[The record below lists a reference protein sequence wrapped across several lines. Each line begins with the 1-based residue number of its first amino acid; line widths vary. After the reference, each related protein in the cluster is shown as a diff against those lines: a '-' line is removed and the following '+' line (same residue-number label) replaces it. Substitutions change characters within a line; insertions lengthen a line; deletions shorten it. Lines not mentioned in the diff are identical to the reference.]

1 MRTITLALSFI
12 LSNILMQ
19 AAAQTEIPK
28 GYQKG
33 SLVLADGSVSTGY
46 IKESIRKK
54 ATVAFADNSFLN
66 KKNYTADEIISV
78 EIEDIKY
85 VGLQSDFFKVICE
98 GEISYLQKA
107 SDAKGSIIYN
117 GTDPIVVNGTEG
129 NPGDYFIYQPSSKQ
143 LTLVT
148 EKNVADIAALF
159 FKDNTNATE
168 KAKLAKTDL
177 LQLKEA
183 VIAFN
188 STAK

>member
-1 MRTITLALSFI
+1 MRTITLALTVI
-12 LSNILMQ
+12 LCTILLQ

-46 IKESIRKK
+46 VKETIRKK
-54 ATVAFADNSFLN
+54 ATILFADNSFAN
-66 KKNYTADEIISV
+66 KKTYTAGEIV
-78 EIEDIKY
+78 AAEIEGTKY
-85 VGLQSDFFKVICE
+85 VGLQNDFFKVICE

-129 NPGDYFIYQPSSKQ
+129 KPGDYFLYHSGSRQ

-148 EKNVADIAALF
+148 EKNVADVAALF
-159 FKDNTNATE
+159 FKGNINATE
-168 KAKLAKTDL
+168 KSKLAKTDL

-188 STAK
+188 SSPK

>member
-12 LSNILMQ
+12 LSNILIQ
-19 AAAQTEIPK
+19 ASAQTEILK
-28 GYQKG
+28 GYKKG
-33 SLVLADGSVSTGY
+33 SLVLADGTVSTGY
-46 IKESIRKK
+46 IKENIRKK

-66 KKNYTADEIISV
+66 KKNYTAGEIISV
-78 EIEDIKY
+78 EIEGLKY
-85 VGLQSDFFKVICE
+85 AGLQNDFFKVICE

-107 SDAKGSIIYN
+107 SDAKGSIVYN

-129 NPGDYFIYQPSSKQ
+129 KPGDYFLYQNSSKQ

-148 EKNVADIAALF
+148 EKNVADVATLF

-183 VIAFN
+183 VIVFN
-188 STAK
+188 STTK